1 MHNNAYIYDYIYI
14 YIYIYMYIYTHKCK
28 YIGTCLRGQTVR
40 VVAQIFINLDMHL
53 IALCLVSSHFLRGSH
68 SRSKVRFLTP
78 AGYICTSSV
87 CECIYIYIYNVS
99 VCMYIYIYT
108 DIK

>member
-1 MHNNAYIYDYIYI
+1 MFSMYECMIIHNNAYIYKIIYI
-14 YIYIYMYIYTHKCK
+14 YKCK

-68 SRSKVRFLTP
+68 SRSKVRFLP
-78 AGYICTSSV
+78 PGRIYMYFIC
-87 CECIYIYIYNVS
+87 
-99 VCMYIYIYT
+99 M
-108 DIK
+108 